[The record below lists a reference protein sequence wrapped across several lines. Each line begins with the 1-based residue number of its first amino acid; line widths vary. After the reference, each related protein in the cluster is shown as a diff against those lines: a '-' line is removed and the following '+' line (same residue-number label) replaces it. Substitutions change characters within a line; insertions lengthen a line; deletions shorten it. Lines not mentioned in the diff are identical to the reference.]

1 MPAVMIAAGIG
12 AGASLLGGSMQA
24 KAAKRCGTKHLQKHN
39 LRRHELR
46 LKRLS
51 FALLV

>member
-1 MPAVMIAAGIG
+1 MPIAAAAIIG
-12 AGASLLGGSMQA
+12 AGASLLGGSMQS
-24 KAAKRCGTKHLQKHN
+24 KALERGAEKSAQATLN
-39 LRRHELR
+39 RHDLR

>member
-1 MPAVMIAAGIG
+1 MPVMIAAGIG

-24 KAAKRCGTKHLQKHN
+24 KPLKVRLKHLQKHN